1 MKDTKKDGKKI
12 DEIIDAVANDAAMWS
27 RIAID
32 AASAAAKADK
42 KDDKNTDE
50 SMGRI
55 LKKGTAGYQAER
67 NKIIEDL
74 AKHGSPGMKKMLEE
88 VRKKDE
94 ADKNDNKKKD
104 QATSSESSV
113 DNPIPLLFEECGLK
127 VHAIH

>member
-1 MKDTKKDGKKI
+1 MKDTKKDY
-12 DEIIDAVANDAAMWS
+12 
-27 RIAID
+27 
-32 AASAAAKADK
+32 
-42 KDDKNTDE
+42 KDTWE
-50 SMGRI
+50 FTGRI

-127 VHAIH
+127 VHKFHC